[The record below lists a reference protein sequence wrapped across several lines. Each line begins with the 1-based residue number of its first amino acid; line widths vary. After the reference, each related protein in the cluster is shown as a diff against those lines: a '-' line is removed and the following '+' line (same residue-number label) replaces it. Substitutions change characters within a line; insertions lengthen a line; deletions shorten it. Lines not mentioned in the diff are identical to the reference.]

1 MINAESIMADSD
13 RKTKLLVDFLN
24 AYSNPSFGS
33 MSKRDTDVALFS
45 MMQELG
51 IINMCPQI
59 YEVVSLLHVT
69 SSKARNL
76 IYEASLRRNDE
87 ETLNR
92 SLLEHLQKPR
102 FLATSDKMIALEI
115 DDPLLIDHLKFKL
128 RNLNHVTDGSFNPGL
143 VKMSYDAYASLFG
156 DTLPQDVKD
165 RLLHEIDIEEL
176 KQKFGISNEDNSQSK
191 IRKCITWSLKEIG
204 KLAFKKES
212 EHWMH
217 ELHTQVQILAT
228 GENIQ
233 KVLTWI
239 QNNAQLLIQ
248 QIQ

>member
-1 MINAESIMADSD
+1 MINAELIIVDSE
-13 RKTKLLVDFLN
+13 KQKSLLLDFLN
-24 AYSNPSFGS
+24 AYSSPSFGS

-51 IINMCPQI
+51 IIKKNPQI

-92 SLLEHLQKPR
+92 SLLEHLQAPR

-115 DDPLLIDHLKFKL
+115 DDPLLIDHLRFKL
-128 RNLNHVTDGSFNPGL
+128 RNLNYITDGSFNPGL
-143 VKMSYDAYASLFG
+143 VKMSYDAYASIFG

-165 RLLHEIDIEEL
+165 RLLNEIDTDEL
-176 KQKFGISNEDNSQSK
+176 KQKFGISNEDSSQSK

-204 KLAFKKES
+204 KFAFKKES
-212 EHWMH
+212 EHWIQ
-217 ELHTQVQILAT
+217 ELHSQVHTLAT

-233 KVLTWI
+233 NVLTWI
-239 QNNAQLLIQ
+239 QDNAQLLIQ
-248 QIQ
+248 HIQ

>member
-1 MINAESIMADSD
+1 MINAEFFVADPEKQKS
-13 RKTKLLVDFLN
+13 LLVDFLN
-24 AYSNPSFGS
+24 DYSTPSFGS

-51 IINMCPQI
+51 VIKKNPQI

-76 IYEASLRRNDE
+76 IYEASLRRNNE

-92 SLLEHLQKPR
+92 SLWKHLQAPR

-128 RNLNHVTDGSFNPGL
+128 RNLNHITDGSFNPGL

-156 DTLPQDVKD
+156 DTLPQGVKD
-165 RLLHEIDIEEL
+165 KLLHEIDTEEL
-176 KQKFGISNEDNSQSK
+176 KQKFGISNEDNSQSM

-204 KLAFKKES
+204 KLAFKKET
-212 EHWMH
+212 EHWLQ
-217 ELHTQVQILAT
+217 ELHTQVQTLAT

-233 KVLTWI
+233 NVLTWI
-239 QNNAQLLIQ
+239 QENAQLLIQ
-248 QIQ
+248 

>member
-1 MINAESIMADSD
+1 MINAEFFVADPEKQKS
-13 RKTKLLVDFLN
+13 LLVDFLN
-24 AYSNPSFGS
+24 DYSTPSFGS

-51 IINMCPQI
+51 VIKKNPQI

-76 IYEASLRRNDE
+76 IYEASLRRNNE

-128 RNLNHVTDGSFNPGL
+128 RNLNYITDGSFNPGL

-156 DTLPQDVKD
+156 DTLPQNIKD
-165 RLLHEIDIEEL
+165 RLIHEIDTEEL
-176 KQKFGISNEDNSQSK
+176 KQKFGISNEDNSQSM

-204 KLAFKKES
+204 KLAFKKET
-212 EHWMH
+212 EHWLQ
-217 ELHTQVQILAT
+217 ELHTQVQTLAT

-233 KVLTWI
+233 NVLTWI
-239 QNNAQLLIQ
+239 QENAQLLIQ
-248 QIQ
+248 